1 MGCVSNF
8 AARVWN
14 EIQRIGGY
22 IWDAIQRV
30 GGYIHEG
37 IQQAIN
43 SVGEV
48 KAIIGGISVTA
59 ILKSSIIASPVIG
72 CIVLGLIILATLA
85 FLLYVIFLT
94 LKMIFGTGPISPD
107 DDNHEENNNNNNN
120 NNNIDNNIDNNQDIA
135 APYQNNPNFEE
146 ERGEYKYDLF
156 EQFLASINQSINDI
170 RNNEFTGQKYRIY
183 TFTLKDNEQIIE
195 NENDSNDDDNNNI
208 YEHFDKI
215 QKERNSM
222 GSLIKFSRPEEE
234 VLNNQFLNLQF
245 INSFYNDEKNPQYG
259 RIILTKIIGKLKKNG
274 YDIRIIG
281 NIDGGDPRE
290 IDFDS
295 LQNLSTLRMII
306 LIN

>member
-1 MGCVSNF
+1 MGGVSNF

-37 IQQAIN
+37 IQKVIN
-43 SVGEV
+43 FVGDV
-48 KAIIGGISVTA
+48 NAIIGGISVSV
-59 ILKSSIIASPVIG
+59 ILVSSLIAFPVIRW
-72 CIVLGLIILATLA
+72 IVLGLIILATLA
-85 FLLYVIFLT
+85 FLLFVIFLT
-94 LKMIFGTGPISPD
+94 LKMIFGTKPISPD
-107 DDNHEENNNNNNN
+107 EDNHEENNNN

-170 RNNEFTGQKYRIY
+170 RNNEFTGPKSRIY
-183 TFTLKDNEQIIE
+183 TFTLKDNDQIIE
-195 NENDSNDDDNNNI
+195 NENDSNDVDDI
-208 YEHFDKI
+208 FDHFDNI

-234 VLNNQFLNLQF
+234 VLNNQFLNLEF
-245 INSFYNDEKNPQYG
+245 INSFYNNEKNPQYG

-281 NIDGGDPRE
+281 NIDGGDPSE

-295 LQNLSTLRMII
+295 LQNLITLRMII

>member
-8 AARVWN
+8 AAKVWN

-37 IQQAIN
+37 IQQVIN
-43 SVGEV
+43 FVGDV
-48 KAIIGGISVTA
+48 NAIIGGISVTVK
-59 ILKSSIIASPVIG
+59 LVSSLISFPIIS

-107 DDNHEENNNNNNN
+107 DDNHEENNN

-170 RNNEFTGQKYRIY
+170 RNNEFTRKKYRIY
-183 TFTLKDNEQIIE
+183 TFTLKDNDQIIE
-195 NENDSNDDDNNNI
+195 NENDSIYDDIFD
-208 YEHFDKI
+208 HFDDI
-215 QKERNSM
+215 QIERNSM
-222 GSLIKFSRPEEE
+222 GSLIIFSEEE
-234 VLNNQFLNLQF
+234 VLNNQFLNLIF
-245 INSFYNDEKNPQYG
+245 KNSFYNDEENPQYG

-274 YDIRIIG
+274 YNIKIIE
-281 NIDGGDPRE
+281 NIDGGDPTE

-295 LQNLSTLRMII
+295 LKNLSPLRMII

>member
-1 MGCVSNF
+1 MGGVSNF

-22 IWDAIQRV
+22 IWDEIQRV

-37 IQQAIN
+37 IQQVIN
-43 SVGEV
+43 YVGDV
-48 KAIIGGISVTA
+48 KAIIGGISVIVT
-59 ILKSSIIASPVIG
+59 LVSSLIASPVIRW
-72 CIVLGLIILATLA
+72 IVLGLIILATLA
-85 FLLYVIFLT
+85 FLLFVIFLT

-107 DDNHEENNNNNNN
+107 EDNHEENNN

-170 RNNEFTGQKYRIY
+170 RNNEFTGQKLRIY
-183 TFTLKDNEQIIE
+183 TFTLKDNDQIIE
-195 NENDSNDDDNNNI
+195 NENDSNDDDDI
-208 YEHFDKI
+208 FEHFDNI
-215 QKERNSM
+215 QIERNSM
-222 GSLIKFSRPEEE
+222 GSLIIFSLPEEE
-234 VLNNQFLNLQF
+234 VLNNQFLNLKF
-245 INSFYNDEKNPQYG
+245 RNSFYNNEENPQYG

-274 YDIRIIG
+274 YNIRIIE
-281 NIDGGDPRE
+281 NIDGDPRE
-290 IDFDS
+290 YDFDR
-295 LQNLSTLRMII
+295 LQNLSPLRMMI

>member
-8 AARVWN
+8 AAKVWN

-22 IWDAIQRV
+22 IWDEIQRV

-37 IQQAIN
+37 IQQVIN
-43 SVGEV
+43 FVGDV
-48 KAIIGGISVTA
+48 NAIIGGISVTVK
-59 ILKSSIIASPVIG
+59 LVSSLISFPIIS

-107 DDNHEENNNNNNN
+107 DDNPEENNN

-170 RNNEFTGQKYRIY
+170 RNNEFTRKKYRIY
-183 TFTLKDNEQIIE
+183 TFTLKDNDQIIE
-195 NENDSNDDDNNNI
+195 NENDSIYDDIFD
-208 YEHFDKI
+208 HFDDI
-215 QKERNSM
+215 QIERNSM
-222 GSLIKFSRPEEE
+222 GSLIIFSEEE
-234 VLNNQFLNLQF
+234 VLNNQFLNLIF
-245 INSFYNDEKNPQYG
+245 SNSFYNNEENPQYG

-274 YDIRIIG
+274 YNIKIIE

-290 IDFDS
+290 IDFDR
-295 LQNLSTLRMII
+295 LRNLSPLRMII
-306 LIN
+306 QIN

>member
-1 MGCVSNF
+1 MGGVSNF

-22 IWDAIQRV
+22 IWDESQRV

-37 IQQAIN
+37 IQQVIN
-43 SVGEV
+43 FVGDV
-48 KAIIGGISVTA
+48 NAIIGGISVTVK
-59 ILKSSIIASPVIG
+59 LVSSLISFPIIS

-107 DDNHEENNNNNNN
+107 DDNHQENNN

-170 RNNEFTGQKYRIY
+170 RNNEFTRKKYRIY
-183 TFTLKDNEQIIE
+183 TFTLKDNDQIIE
-195 NENDSNDDDNNNI
+195 NENDSIYDDIFD
-208 YEHFDKI
+208 HFDDI
-215 QKERNSM
+215 QIERNSM
-222 GSLIKFSRPEEE
+222 GSLIIFSEEE
-234 VLNNQFLNLQF
+234 VLNNQFLNLIF
-245 INSFYNDEKNPQYG
+245 SNSFYNNEENPQYG

-274 YDIRIIG
+274 YNIKIIE

-290 IDFDS
+290 IDFDR
-295 LQNLSTLRMII
+295 LRNLSPLRMII

>member
-1 MGCVSNF
+1 MGGVSNF

-22 IWDAIQRV
+22 VWDEIQRV

-43 SVGEV
+43 FVGDV
-48 KAIIGGISVTA
+48 KAIIGGISVTVT
-59 ILKSSIIASPVIG
+59 LVSSLIASPVIRY
-72 CIVLGLIILATLA
+72 IVLGLIILATFA
-85 FLLYVIFLT
+85 FLLFVIFLT

-107 DDNHEENNNNNNN
+107 EDNHEENNN

-170 RNNEFTGQKYRIY
+170 RNNEFTGQKLRIY
-183 TFTLKDNEQIIE
+183 TFTLKDNDQIIE
-195 NENDSNDDDNNNI
+195 NENDSNDDDDI
-208 YEHFDKI
+208 FEHFDNI
-215 QKERNSM
+215 QIKRNSM
-222 GSLIKFSRPEEE
+222 GSLIIFSLPEEE
-234 VLNNQFLNLQF
+234 VLNNQFLNLNF
-245 INSFYNDEKNPQYG
+245 FNSFYNDEKNPKYG

-274 YDIRIIG
+274 YNIRIIE

-295 LQNLSTLRMII
+295 LQNLSALRMII

>member
-8 AARVWN
+8 AAKVWN

-22 IWDAIQRV
+22 IWDEFQRV

-37 IQQAIN
+37 IQQVIN
-43 SVGEV
+43 FVGDV
-48 KAIIGGISVTA
+48 NAIIGGISVTVK
-59 ILKSSIIASPVIG
+59 LVSSLISFPIIS

-107 DDNHEENNNNNNN
+107 DDNHEENNNNNN
-120 NNNIDNNIDNNQDIA
+120 IDNNIDNNQDIA

-156 EQFLASINQSINDI
+156 GQFLASINQSINDI
-170 RNNEFTGQKYRIY
+170 RNNEFTRKKYRIY
-183 TFTLKDNEQIIE
+183 TFTLKDNDQIIE
-195 NENDSNDDDNNNI
+195 NENDSIYDDIFD
-208 YEHFDKI
+208 HFDDI
-215 QKERNSM
+215 QIERNSM
-222 GSLIKFSRPEEE
+222 GSLIIFSEEE
-234 VLNNQFLNLQF
+234 VLNNQFLNLIF
-245 INSFYNDEKNPQYG
+245 SNSFYNNEENPQYG

-274 YDIRIIG
+274 YNIKIIE

-290 IDFDS
+290 IDFDR
-295 LQNLSTLRMII
+295 LRNLSPLRMTIP
-306 LIN
+306 IN

>member
-8 AARVWN
+8 AAKVWN

-22 IWDAIQRV
+22 IWDEIQRV

-37 IQQAIN
+37 IQQVIN
-43 SVGEV
+43 FVGDV
-48 KAIIGGISVTA
+48 NAIIGGISVTVK
-59 ILKSSIIASPVIG
+59 LVSSLISFPIIS

-107 DDNHEENNNNNNN
+107 DDNPEENNN

-170 RNNEFTGQKYRIY
+170 RNNEFTRKKYRIY
-183 TFTLKDNEQIIE
+183 TFTLKDNDQIIE
-195 NENDSNDDDNNNI
+195 NENDSIYDDIFD
-208 YEHFDKI
+208 HFDDI
-215 QKERNSM
+215 QIERNSM
-222 GSLIKFSRPEEE
+222 GSLIIFSEEE
-234 VLNNQFLNLQF
+234 VLNNQFLNLIF
-245 INSFYNDEKNPQYG
+245 KNSFYNDEENPQYG

-274 YDIRIIG
+274 YNIKIIE
-281 NIDGGDPRE
+281 NKDGGDPRE

-295 LQNLSTLRMII
+295 LKNLSPLRMII

>member
-1 MGCVSNF
+1 MGGVSNF

-22 IWDAIQRV
+22 IWDEIQRV

-37 IQQAIN
+37 IQQVIN
-43 SVGEV
+43 FVGDV
-48 KAIIGGISVTA
+48 NAIIGGISVTVK
-59 ILKSSIIASPVIG
+59 LVSSLISFPIIS

-107 DDNHEENNNNNNN
+107 DDNPEENNN

-170 RNNEFTGQKYRIY
+170 RNNEFTRKKYRIY
-183 TFTLKDNEQIIE
+183 TFTLKDNDQIIE
-195 NENDSNDDDNNNI
+195 NENDSIYDDIFD
-208 YEHFDKI
+208 HFDDI
-215 QKERNSM
+215 QIERNSM
-222 GSLIKFSRPEEE
+222 GSLIIFSEEE
-234 VLNNQFLNLQF
+234 VLNNQFLNLIF
-245 INSFYNDEKNPQYG
+245 SNSFYNNEENPQYG

-274 YDIRIIG
+274 YNIKIIE

-290 IDFDS
+290 IDFDR
-295 LQNLSTLRMII
+295 LRNLSPLRMII

>member
-8 AARVWN
+8 AAKVWN

-22 IWDAIQRV
+22 IWDEIQRV

-37 IQQAIN
+37 IQKVIN
-43 SVGEV
+43 FAGDVN
-48 KAIIGGISVTA
+48 ATIGGISVT
-59 ILKSSIIASPVIG
+59 LKLVSSLIAFPVIS

-107 DDNHEENNNNNNN
+107 EDNHEENNN
-120 NNNIDNNIDNNQDIA
+120 NNNIDNNIDNNPDIA

-170 RNNEFTGQKYRIY
+170 RNNEFTRKKYRIY
-183 TFTLKDNEQIIE
+183 TFTLKDNDQIIE
-195 NENDSNDDDNNNI
+195 NENDSIYDDIFD
-208 YEHFDKI
+208 HFDDI
-215 QKERNSM
+215 QIERNSM
-222 GSLIKFSRPEEE
+222 GSLIIFSLPEEE
-234 VLNNQFLNLQF
+234 VLNNQFLNLEF
-245 INSFYNDEKNPQYG
+245 RNSFYNDEENPQYG

-274 YDIRIIG
+274 YNIRIIE
-281 NIDGGDPRE
+281 NIDGDPRE
-290 IDFDS
+290 YDFDR
-295 LQNLSTLRMII
+295 LQNLSPLRMII